1 MEDFQVVGDALG
13 KAITEGNIEEAMK
26 LIQQAV
32 MMDAEFE
39 VYLEK
44 RDDNSGEIPR
54 PVEKVNDKANE
65 IYEKLIEMGV
75 DADKARHLSKTSKDL
90 DEALNNAF

>member
-1 MEDFQVVGDALG
+1 MEDFQVVGEALG

-39 VYLEK
+39 VYLENK
-44 RDDNSGEIPR
+44 DDAGEMPK
-54 PVEKVNDKANE
+54 PAEKVDDKANE
-65 IYEKLIEMGV
+65 IYETLIEMGV
-75 DADKARHLSKTSKDL
+75 DADKAGHLSKTSKDL